1 MVSCSTA
8 PLPRMQC
15 DTRHREMAAKV
26 QGKHTVIYGSGICC
40 QIRNRDLISSK
51 SSSLFES
58 RWGGVCSAQ
67 SCSALNLLLFLVSR
81 SHFQSR
87 HLSWPQHQEPQ
98 VGGREMRCPSN
109 WMGGC
114 FHCVIWSFPCAER
127 GYGKIPKE
135 DIEKGSERNIS
146 VQENHGLNGSGVGL
160 EVHRFRLPSSA
171 PPF

>member
-51 SSSLFES
+51 SSSLYQS

-67 SCSALNLLLFLVSR
+67 SCSALTLLLFLVSR
-81 SHFQSR
+81 SHLQSR
-87 HLSWPQHQEPQ
+87 HLSWPRHQEPQ
-98 VGGREMRCPSN
+98 VGGREMRCPSTG
-109 WMGGC
+109 WVAVSIMGFGA
-114 FHCVIWSFPCAER
+114 FRVRREVMAKSQ
-127 GYGKIPKE
+127 KE
-135 DIEKGSERNIS
+135 TVKKGAKEKFQSRKTTG
-146 VQENHGLNGSGVGL
+146 
-160 EVHRFRLPSSA
+160 
-171 PPF
+171 